1 MIQEIITLT
10 IVFAAVVYSIYS
22 ITQFFIQMNN
32 NNLCNCSGCQSKEIQ
47 ELIKKGKQK
56 NSQIN
61 TMKMEKYIPS
71 SSKKTSK

>member
-10 IVFAAVVYSIYS
+10 IVFAAVCYSIYS
-22 ITQFFIQMNN
+22 IARFFIQMNN

-47 ELIKKGKQK
+47 ELIKKSKQK

-61 TMKMEKYIPS
+61 KLKIESYTS
-71 SSKKTSK
+71 SSPKNHSK